1 LSTAKAVVDWGGVAP
16 LIRKLDKIHGVT
28 ATEQQAL
35 DKLPATL
42 KHFAPGEDIIREGD
56 KPTMVCMVV
65 DGTAFRYTIVEPG
78 RRQIMA
84 CYIAGDIP
92 DLEGLFLDT
101 MDHSLGVLHSCTIAQ
116 IPHDAILRIFED
128 QPRLGEVFWRETLID
143 SAMMRKWLA
152 CVGRRSALSCI
163 AHMICEFVT
172 RMHAVGLSDRMTCHF
187 PMTQTELGD
196 AAGLSTVHINRTIR
210 DLHKLGLLTWGIHSV
225 TIHDWAG
232 LAQVAQFDPAY
243 LQLPR

>member
-116 IPHDAILRIFED
+116 IPHDAILGIFED
-128 QPRLGEVFWRETLID
+128 QPRLGEVFWRAQTRARSRVNRLPV
-143 SAMMRKWLA
+143 SWLNPECQSA
-152 CVGRRSALSCI
+152 CVGACFTRVPRR
-163 AHMICEFVT
+163 F
-172 RMHAVGLSDRMTCHF
+172 
-187 PMTQTELGD
+187 
-196 AAGLSTVHINRTIR
+196 
-210 DLHKLGLLTWGIHSV
+210 
-225 TIHDWAG
+225 
-232 LAQVAQFDPAY
+232 
-243 LQLPR
+243 